1 MPGGSKTLSELTSAA
16 FVEHRGHADSA
27 RRDRRAAINR
37 HAKKTIVSAFGLR
50 DGKAKRL
57 NQLHPLQAR
66 MPVFADDDVVVHG
79 NAEGRC
85 DIDDRFRHLDIGLR
99 RGRVAGGVIVHEP
112 MPSCITLNTRPIFK
126 RWL

>member
-1 MPGGSKTLSELTSAA
+1 MPGGRGQGSKTLSELTAKTCAA

-27 RRDRRAAINR
+27 RRDAINR

-99 RGRVAGGVIVHEP
+99 RGRVASGH
-112 MPSCITLNTRPIFK
+112 SASAS
-126 RWL
+126 